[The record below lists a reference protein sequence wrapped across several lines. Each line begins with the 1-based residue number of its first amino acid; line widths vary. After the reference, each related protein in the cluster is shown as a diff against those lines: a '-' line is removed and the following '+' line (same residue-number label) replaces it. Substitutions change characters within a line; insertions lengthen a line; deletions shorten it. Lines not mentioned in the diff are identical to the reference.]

1 MLRHR
6 EAKNMKNLFEHTD
19 GLNHPIEA
27 FHHRPYPGNFPILP
41 HWHYFIEIILLT
53 EGRLVATCDDAVYHL
68 LPGDLMIFCPQKIH
82 SIDVLEQPSAVPGQ
96 QKGLHARDSRLYQK
110 SAEPQ
115 IDTLHNAIYP
125 IPTKTASDGK
135 IMEGINYQ
143 VLKFDLNFLNT
154 NNNFQTQF
162 SRALTWAFEDNPEN
176 IYFSAEML
184 KDFPIEN
191 MMEECITEINRQ
203 NYGYDMIASSVTT
216 ILLTTLMRV
225 WLNRGLRLD
234 EIIQDS
240 ISSNKEFEEI
250 TGYIEKHYNETL
262 QVQDLA
268 DRCNMSYSYFAKL
281 FRKTYNQSCKEY
293 IEFIRLSKVQ
303 DLLRFTNLD
312 LTYISQ
318 ETGFSDCS
326 HLIRTFKKKKGTT
339 PKKWRRENSHR

>member
-1 MLRHR
+1 
-6 EAKNMKNLFEHTD
+6 MKNLFEHTD

-41 HWHYFIEIILLT
+41 HWHYFIEIIHLLK
-53 EGRLVATCDDAVYHL
+53 GRVVATCDDAVYHL
-68 LPGDLMIFCPQKIH
+68 FPGDLMIFCPQKVH
-82 SIDVLEQPSAVPGQ
+82 SIDVLETSGTNSGLQAGISAKDCRV
-96 QKGLHARDSRLYQK
+96 YQK
-110 SAEPQ
+110 SATPQ

-125 IPTKTASDGK
+125 IPTKTSSDGK
-135 IMEGINYQ
+135 TMEGICYQ
-143 VLKFDLNFLNT
+143 VLKFDLNFLNAS
-154 NNNFQTQF
+154 NNFKAQF
-162 SRALTWAFEDNPEN
+162 SRALIRAFRNNKEN
-176 IYFSAEML
+176 IYFSKEML
-184 KDFPIEN
+184 QSISVDEMLEN
-191 MMEECITEINRQ
+191 CISEINEQ
-203 NYGYDMIASSVTT
+203 HYGYDMIASSLVTT
-216 ILLTTLMRV
+216 LLTDLMRM

-234 EIIQDS
+234 DIIQSS

-262 QVQDLA
+262 QVQELA

-293 IEFIRLSKVQ
+293 IEFIRLNKVQ

-326 HLIRTFKKKKGTT
+326 HLIRTFKKRIGTT
-339 PKKWRRENSHR
+339 PKKWRSQHGSQP